1 MGAVGEVERSGA
13 VGGSAPELRRLVEGD
28 TIKEGTVFSGDM
40 AKFGHVVGGIVA
52 VEGQNGLNNG
62 GDRV

>member
-40 AKFGHVVGGIVA
+40 AKFGHVVGGRRDRGCRGPEW
-52 VEGQNGLNNG
+52 VEQWW
-62 GDRV
+62 